1 MIDSLI
7 YLGELSKKVVIEVKF
22 AMVCIV
28 NLPLLAV
35 LMHLYHESPAMS
47 IGFWLLYCFMLTGDL
62 YPLVLKAW
70 VYQVVFTTKVLR
82 MRMVDMDRALGS
94 GGQTSVQTLDIDVKK
109 RAEPVTKQNVPT
121 QTAAPCT
128 FREYTSYVF
137 HAMKQLRHFVNEK
150 LELSEATEWTAR
162 LVVIMHSKMHYHV
175 CRMIAVCAVAYL
187 VYGAFYVEWRA
198 LVSSGMAF
206 FAKAYFANSNETI
219 REDKPKVDP
228 ILMKKLQI
236 CMEYNVCKPTGMT
249 F

>member
-1 MIDSLI
+1 MTDSLI
-7 YLGELSKKVVIEVKF
+7 YLGELSKKVVIEVKI

-109 RAEPVTKQNVPT
+109 RAESVTKQNVPT

-187 VYGAFYVEWRA
+187 VYYVEWRA
-198 LVSSGMAF
+198 LASDGMT
-206 FAKAYFANSNETI
+206 YFTNPKETI
-219 REDKPKVDP
+219 RDDKRKEDP
-228 ILMKKLQI
+228 ILMKKLEI
-236 CMEYNVCKPTGMT
+236 CIAGGVCKPTGMT